1 VKFSYEPIN
10 ARSEVLRNDIENLK
24 MNRMFLTKYELKRR
38 EGKEVPFKFKLMT
51 SVKSVGCIIMT
62 NMSFVMPALF
72 TKMSTGPT

>member
-38 EGKEVPFKFKLMT
+38 EG
-51 SVKSVGCIIMT
+51 
-62 NMSFVMPALF
+62 
-72 TKMSTGPT
+72 STV